1 MLYLLALTGINKRG
15 SILHPLDRNQRGNC
29 TIRTEIGYQG
39 NIDRYIVP
47 AGGGSGSAVYYQ
59 SWQ

>member
-1 MLYLLALTGINKRG
+1 MLCLLALRGINKRAP
-15 SILHPLDRNQRGNC
+15 SYTRWMETYVATNC

-59 SWQ
+59 S

>member
-1 MLYLLALTGINKRG
+1 MDTYVASNFQFG
-15 SILHPLDRNQRGNC
+15 
-29 TIRTEIGYQG
+29 TEIGYQG
-39 NIDRYIVP
+39 NIDRYIGP